1 MELSRPRGAFRG
13 ATGLYAL
20 MPDSRNWTDEDA
32 ARLKALRLALGWDVS
47 MLARRSALSVTQVRQ
62 LEEGGDSAFYS
73 THIKGSVGR
82 RVLERLVAA
91 GGHAASGSAGAL

>member
-1 MELSRPRGAFRG
+1 
-13 ATGLYAL
+13 
-20 MPDSRNWTDEDA
+20 
-32 ARLKALRLALGWDVS
+32 